1 MLLHLQKYRINRQL
15 RQQSTGAMTM
25 IELLVVITVIM
36 ILTAVMIPTIRY
48 QNRNR
53 ALRVAERQLNA
64 YIGSAQARAQQL
76 GRPVGIWIERFRNEV
91 LPSIA
96 GANPGLDQNNV
107 TANYAVTVYI
117 AEVPLPYSGDVRDA
131 RVRLEQVQLTP
142 TKRVWQL
149 YFPATSVLR
158 NPFNPL
164 IRRGDHF
171 QIQLDHRGHFFEAQR
186 TSSPDQDGYVLT
198 ENPVGNGTRIPIA
211 ATTILPGPD
220 GVWGRAAGNPA
231 GFDGDDDG
239 NGIIDDISE
248 AGYPGSDDIRT
259 GVPFQIHRRPTK
271 AFVPPLNLPVGSV
284 IDLSVS
290 GTWTGGNEFWA
301 DNGNHPVIIMF
312 QPSGG
317 IKSVICNGNLK
328 RPLGWVHLLV
338 GRQNQVFPSA
348 QFIQTDTEVGNIMD
362 MNNRWVSIDHR
373 TGSIVSENVASIARF
388 IANSSDP
395 DNLFVF
401 DKIAAARQLVRS
413 GSGSEGN

>member
-1 MLLHLQKYRINRQL
+1 MLLNLQKHRINRQL
-15 RQQSTGAMTM
+15 RQQSTRAMTM
-25 IELLVVITVIM
+25 IELLVVIAVIM
-36 ILTAVMIPTIRY
+36 VLTAVMIPTIRY

-53 ALRVAERQLNA
+53 ALHEAERQLTA
-64 YIGSAQARAQQL
+64 YIGSAQARAQQM
-76 GRPVGIWIERFRNEV
+76 GRPVGIWIERFRNEAM
-91 LPSIA
+91 PPIA
-96 GANPGLDQNNV
+96 GAAITLNSALPAD
-107 TANYAVTVYI
+107 ANYAVTVYI

-131 RVRLEQVQLTP
+131 RVQLTANASGW
-142 TKRVWQL
+142 VVN
-149 YFPATSVLR
+149 FPLTSVLR
-158 NPFNPL
+158 NPLNPL
-164 IRRGDHF
+164 IRPGDHF
-171 QIQLDHRGHFFEAQR
+171 QIQLDHRGPFFEAQR
-186 TSSPDQDGYVLT
+186 TLATSTAAYILT
-198 ENPVGNGTRIPIA
+198 ENPVGDGTRIPIA
-211 ATTILPGPD
+211 ATTSP
-220 GVWGRAAGNPA
+220 
-231 GFDGDDDG
+231 
-239 NGIIDDISE
+239 
-248 AGYPGSDDIRT
+248 

-328 RPLGWVHLLV
+328 HPLSWVHLLV

-373 TGSIVSENVASIARF
+373 TGSIVSENVDSIARF

-395 DNLFVF
+395 DDLEVF

-413 GSGSEGN
+413 GTGSEGN